1 MKKRTYSDVFLDSK
15 YKLIV
20 LDMDGT
26 LYYQRSMQFLMCLE
40 MGVYGIMH
48 PFSLWKWK
56 VIGLFRKIRE
66 QEASSCV
73 GEIGGA
79 INEEDSIQKE
89 KCLLEWQYKITAEK
103 VGRGKEQ
110 IQDVVE
116 EWMFKRPL
124 KYLLYL
130 RDVKLCEWI
139 KCWRNEGKKVVIFSD
154 YPAVD
159 KCNALEIE
167 ADAVY
172 SSDEASIGE
181 MKPSPKGIKVISRDF
196 DVAPNQILIVGD
208 RMSKDGEMAKNAGA
222 DYLIL
227 KKWKIIRNLHY

>member
-1 MKKRTYSDVFLDSK
+1 MKKRTYSDVFSDER

-48 PFSLWKWK
+48 PFSLWKLK
-56 VIGLFRKIRE
+56 GIALFRKIRE
-66 QEASSCV
+66 QEVHSC
-73 GEIGGA
+73 
-79 INEEDSIQKE
+79 INEINRADTEEDFMQKE
-89 KCLLEWQYKITAEK
+89 KNLLDLQYDLTAKKME
-103 VGRGKEQ
+103 RSKEQ
-110 IQDVVE
+110 IQAVVE

-124 KYLLYL
+124 KYLPYL
-130 RDVKLCEWI
+130 QDAKLCKWI
-139 KCWRNEGKKVVIFSD
+139 KYWRKAGKKIVIFSD

-159 KCNALEIE
+159 KCNALGIE
-167 ADAVY
+167 TDAVY
-172 SSDEASIGE
+172 SSDEAAIGE

-196 DVAPNQILIVGD
+196 DIAPNQILIVGD

-227 KKWKIIRNLHY
+227 KKWKIIRNLYY